1 MMNKI
6 NPNESDFVKNIRK
19 NHCKG
24 CMNENGY
31 CTACTVLDC
40 WLRKTYLPDGEWVK
54 ACETDLC
61 QKMSNE
67 ISNTINQQILN
78 EIVK

>member
-1 MMNKI
+1 MNNI

-40 WLRKTYLPDGEWVK
+40 WLRKTYLPDGEWTK
-54 ACETDLC
+54 ACETDLY